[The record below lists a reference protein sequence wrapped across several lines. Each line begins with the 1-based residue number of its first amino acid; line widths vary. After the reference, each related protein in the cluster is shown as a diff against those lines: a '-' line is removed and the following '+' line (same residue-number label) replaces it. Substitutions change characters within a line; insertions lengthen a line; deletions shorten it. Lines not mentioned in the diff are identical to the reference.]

1 MLTRILRFISSIL
14 LIPACIAVT
23 AAFYDGITS
32 ITAISETGLRF
43 IFGALA
49 YCILHLLIFKPD
61 FLYVLGHEFTHAVA
75 TIFSG
80 GKATNIKVSGKG
92 GSVRSTKPNAFVM
105 LAPYLIP
112 GYAVLLAVL
121 YFLLSFFID
130 VGKFSNIFIFLI
142 GFTLM
147 LHLTYTSQ
155 SIREKQSDLVKSGY
169 LFSISFIYIANL
181 VIIFGIISLLFKD
194 AGCLDFI
201 SGAYVRSKQFYYSFW
216 RQLFL

>member
-1 MLTRILRFISSIL
+1 MLIKALRFILSIL
-14 LIPACIAVT
+14 LIPACVAIT
-23 AAFYDGITS
+23 ICFYDGITS
-32 ITAISETGLRF
+32 ITAISESGLSF
-43 IFGALA
+43 IFGVLA

-61 FLYVLGHEFTHAVA
+61 FLYVLGHELTHAVA
-75 TIFSG
+75 AIFSG
-80 GKATNIKVSGKG
+80 GKATKINVSGKG
-92 GSVRSTKPNAFVM
+92 GSVRSTGPNVFVM

-112 GYAVLLAVL
+112 GYAVLLAIL

-130 VGKFSNIFIFLI
+130 VGRFSDLFIFLI

-155 SIREKQSDLVKSGY
+155 SMREKQSDLIKSGY

-181 VIIFGIISLLFKD
+181 VIVFGIISLLFKEAD
-194 AGCLDFI
+194 FLDFI
-201 SGAYVRSKQFYYSFW
+201 SGAYVRSEQFYYSFW